1 MKKSEVNGK
10 NMNEVF
16 AWLKSQKG
24 EHVGGVAGTTAIK
37 WYVPFFMNFRYI
49 LLY

>member
-24 EHVGGVAGTTAIK
+24 ENVGGLAGTTAIK
-37 WYVPFFMNFRYI
+37 WYV
-49 LLY
+49 LLFVSSNI